1 MGNIERLIQGLC
13 SDIPPDAGNARS
25 RRKSSITRIGRRRLL
40 QGSGAVIAASRLAT
54 PGLAAGDRQ
63 LVLRFMPQVD
73 LVTLDRHFSMINV
86 TRIPGRLV
94 FDQLYGTD
102 SKQQAQ
108 PQMVEGHVMKDGG
121 SLWRLTLRDGP
132 RFHDGEPV
140 LALDCAASIRRW
152 GRRDV
157 LGKEL
162 MQISDEIAARRK
174 SE

>member
-86 TRIPGRLV
+86 KP
-94 FDQLYGTD
+94 
-102 SKQQAQ
+102 
-108 PQMVEGHVMKDGG
+108 
-121 SLWRLTLRDGP
+121 SLAGWYSTSSTARTPSSRP
-132 RFHDGEPV
+132 N
-140 LALDCAASIRRW
+140 RRW
-152 GRRDV
+152 SRGT
-157 LGKEL
+157 
-162 MQISDEIAARRK
+162 S
-174 SE
+174 